1 MAIDVKELKR
11 LAKACR
17 EAGIKS
23 YKADG
28 IEFTLADEPPPPTAY
43 KKRKASKVEAEASN
57 SPTNEKL
64 ETDGWDTLSE
74 EQRLFYSSNGPL
86 EGNNEGNSN

>member
-1 MAIDVKELKR
+1 MAFDPKELKK

-28 IEFTLADEPPPPTAY
+28 LEFTLSDEPPAPSPY
-43 KKRKASKVEAEASN
+43 KKRKASAIPEALSQPDNKEI
-57 SPTNEKL
+57 
-64 ETDGWDTLSE
+64 ETDGWDSMSE
-74 EQRLFYSSNGPL
+74 EQKLFYSSRDPL
-86 EGNNEGNSN
+86 FENADEDKH

>member
-1 MAIDVKELKR
+1 MAFDPKELKK

-28 IEFTLADEPPPPTAY
+28 IEFVLSDEAPAPSAY
-43 KKRKASKVEAEASN
+43 KQRKAKTSSEASN
-57 SPTNEKL
+57 SPATE
-64 ETDGWDTLSE
+64 EIDTDGWDTLSD
-74 EQRLFYSSNGPL
+74 EQKLFYSSRDPL
-86 EGNNEGNSN
+86 FEGEDKKQ

>member
-1 MAIDVKELKR
+1 MALDPKELKK

-28 IEFTLADEPPPPTAY
+28 IEFTLSDQAPPVSPY
-43 KKRKASKVEAEASN
+43 KKRQAAKAPIQGAQSAPGEQIES
-57 SPTNEKL
+57 
-64 ETDGWDTLSE
+64 DGWDNLSE
-74 EQRLFYSSNGPL
+74 EQKLFYSARDQL
-86 EGNNEGNSN
+86 FENEGEQQ